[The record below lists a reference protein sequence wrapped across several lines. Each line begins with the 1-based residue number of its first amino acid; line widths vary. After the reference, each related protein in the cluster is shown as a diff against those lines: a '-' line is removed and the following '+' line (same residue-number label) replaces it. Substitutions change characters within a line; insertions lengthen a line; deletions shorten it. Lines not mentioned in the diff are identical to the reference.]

1 MKTNNFTEAIN
12 LYYRGE
18 KPQVVRSHHNQQ
30 KLEVDVMTLIS
41 TFDLIN
47 IATSYIKISILL
59 IVIQYIMLPNILLL
73 S

>member
-1 MKTNNFTEAIN
+1 MQLRLT
-12 LYYRGE
+12 RGE

-73 S
+73 C